1 MARRKLGVRHRPA
14 RKQPLTIEEAEA
26 LDREALE
33 GIGRMIGSGGIDT
46 FSTSASTGT
55 PFRSQDGGSAR
66 VNLIR
71 PH

>member
-33 GIGRMIGSGGIDT
+33 GIGRMIGSGGIDN
-46 FSTSASTGT
+46 FFDEHVDWDALE
-55 PFRSQDGGSAR
+55 RAR
-66 VNLIR
+66 TEA
-71 PH
+71 PPG